1 MKKMFK
7 EFTVEVERNL
17 YTSKTNIKLTNK
29 EEMYKCTLKVG
40 SEKEVINEMIWTIG
54 NEPTLEEAK
63 EYFENHKERR

>member
-29 EEMYKCTLKVG
+29 EEMNKYT
-40 SEKEVINEMIWTIG
+40 
-54 NEPTLEEAK
+54 
-63 EYFENHKERR
+63 

>member
-29 EEMYKCTLKVG
+29 EEMYKYTLKVG

>member
-1 MKKMFK
+1 MKKTFK

-29 EEMYKCTLKVG
+29 EEMYKYTLKVG

>member
-7 EFTVEVERNL
+7 EFTIEVERNL

-29 EEMYKCTLKVG
+29 EEMYKYTLKVG

-54 NEPTLEEAK
+54 NEATLEEAK

>member
-1 MKKMFK
+1 MIKFENGKH
-7 EFTVEVERNL
+7 L
-17 YTSKTNIKLTNK
+17 TNYILKILKNTNTELTNK
-29 EEMYKCTLKVG
+29 EEMYKYTLKVG